1 MSLRMN
7 YEEIASDN
15 IELMYEME
23 KLLKKKY
30 NRQQIARIN
39 KNKSFSIEWLC
50 ILFKHAH
57 YRC

>member
-23 KLLKKKY
+23 KLLKKIQSTT
-30 NRQQIARIN
+30 NC
-39 KNKSFSIEWLC
+39 KN
-50 ILFKHAH
+50 
-57 YRC
+57 

>member
-23 KLLKKKY
+23 KLLKKI
-30 NRQQIARIN
+30 QLITSC
-39 KNKSFSIEWLC
+39 KN
-50 ILFKHAH
+50 
-57 YRC
+57 

>member
-23 KLLKKKY
+23 KLLKKY
-30 NRQQIARIN
+30 N
-39 KNKSFSIEWLC
+39 
-50 ILFKHAH
+50 
-57 YRC
+57 